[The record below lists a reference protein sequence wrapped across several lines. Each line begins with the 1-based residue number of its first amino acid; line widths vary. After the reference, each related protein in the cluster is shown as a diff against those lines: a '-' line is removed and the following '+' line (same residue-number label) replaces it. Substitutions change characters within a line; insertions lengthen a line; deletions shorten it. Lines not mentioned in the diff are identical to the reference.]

1 MYNEDF
7 ETGFAEGLREL
18 EKQHP
23 EITMADILDFS
34 KELPGNHLFA
44 KVINDLKKP
53 PPASPSTNRSYI
65 TIEQTSG
72 CLPFHAYASKGG

>member
-34 KELPGNHLFA
+34 K
-44 KVINDLKKP
+44 
-53 PPASPSTNRSYI
+53 
-65 TIEQTSG
+65 
-72 CLPFHAYASKGG
+72 